1 MSAEFWNYVTNHHLD
16 VFVFVAMCVMFFS
29 CLLLTILFFVFKQN
43 YKCKQQKTESKLF
56 EAERKQQETESKLLE
71 AERKQQEAESK
82 LLEAKR
88 KQQEAESKLLEA
100 KRKQQETEG
109 KLLEAKRKQQ
119 EIAQQFQQ
127 ARKKLF
133 ESEKLRF
140 SMVGIPG
147 DEYWKSAI
155 SKYEIFRTYDDFNDE
170 SKMKRQAIALQIFKM
185 PNKEFTKAEL
195 YKQFKQLYKDYIG
208 ILPGYDV
215 MKPAKEYI
223 LKSIYTELY
232 FSVS

>member
-43 YKCKQQKTESKLF
+43 YKCKQQ
-56 EAERKQQETESKLLE
+56 
-71 AERKQQEAESK
+71 
-82 LLEAKR
+82 
-88 KQQEAESKLLEA
+88 EAESKLLEA

-109 KLLEAKRKQQ
+109 KLLEAERKQQ
-119 EIAQQFQQ
+119 EIYQQFQQ

-147 DEYWKSAI
+147 DEYWRSAI

-208 ILPGYDV
+208 ILPSYDV
-215 MKPAKEYI
+215 MKSAKEYI

>member
-43 YKCKQQKTESKLF
+43 YK
-56 EAERKQQETESKLLE
+56 RKQLETEGKLLE
-71 AERKQQEAESK
+71 AERKQQE
-82 LLEAKR
+82 
-88 KQQEAESKLLEA
+88 
-100 KRKQQETEG
+100 
-109 KLLEAKRKQQ
+109 
-119 EIAQQFQQ
+119 IDQQFQQ
-127 ARKKLF
+127 TRKKFF

-140 SMVGIPG
+140 SRVGIPG
-147 DEYWKSAI
+147 DEYWGSAI

-185 PNKEFTKAEL
+185 PDKEFTKAEL

>member
-43 YKCKQQKTESKLF
+43 YKCKQQ
-56 EAERKQQETESKLLE
+56 ETEGKLLD

-82 LLEAKR
+82 LLEA
-88 KQQEAESKLLEA
+88 E
-100 KRKQQETEG
+100 
-109 KLLEAKRKQQ
+109 RKQQ
-119 EIAQQFQQ
+119 EIDQQFQQ
-127 ARKKLF
+127 TRKKLF

-140 SMVGIPG
+140 SRVGIPG
-147 DEYWKSAI
+147 DEYWESAI

-232 FSVS
+232 FSIS

>member
-43 YKCKQQKTESKLF
+43 YKCKQQKTESKLL
-56 EAERKQQETESKLLE
+56 EAKRKQQEAEGKLLE
-71 AERKQQEAESK
+71 AERKQQE
-82 LLEAKR
+82 
-88 KQQEAESKLLEA
+88 
-100 KRKQQETEG
+100 
-109 KLLEAKRKQQ
+109 
-119 EIAQQFQQ
+119 IDQQFQQ

-147 DEYWKSAI
+147 DEYWRSAI

-208 ILPGYDV
+208 ILPSYDV
-215 MKPAKEYI
+215 MKSAKEYI

>member
-43 YKCKQQKTESKLF
+43 YKCKQQ
-56 EAERKQQETESKLLE
+56 ETEGKLLE

-82 LLEAKR
+82 LLEA
-88 KQQEAESKLLEA
+88 E
-100 KRKQQETEG
+100 
-109 KLLEAKRKQQ
+109 RKQQ
-119 EIAQQFQQ
+119 EIDQQFQQ
-127 ARKKLF
+127 TRKKLF

-147 DEYWKSAI
+147 DEYWRSAI

-208 ILPGYDV
+208 ILPSYDV
-215 MKPAKEYI
+215 MKSAKEYI

>member
-43 YKCKQQKTESKLF
+43 YK
-56 EAERKQQETESKLLE
+56 RKQQETEGKLLE

-82 LLEAKR
+82 LLEA
-88 KQQEAESKLLEA
+88 E
-100 KRKQQETEG
+100 
-109 KLLEAKRKQQ
+109 RKQQ
-119 EIAQQFQQ
+119 EIDQQFQQ
-127 ARKKLF
+127 TRKKLF

-147 DEYWKSAI
+147 DEYWRSAI

-208 ILPGYDV
+208 ILPSYDV
-215 MKPAKEYI
+215 MKSAKEYI

>member
-43 YKCKQQKTESKLF
+43 YK
-56 EAERKQQETESKLLE
+56 RKQQETEGKLLE

-82 LLEAKR
+82 LF
-88 KQQEAESKLLEA
+88 EAE
-100 KRKQQETEG
+100 
-109 KLLEAKRKQQ
+109 RKQQ
-119 EIAQQFQQ
+119 EIDQQFQQ
-127 ARKKLF
+127 TRIKLF

-140 SMVGIPG
+140 SRVGIPG
-147 DEYWKSAI
+147 DEYWGSAI

>member
-43 YKCKQQKTESKLF
+43 YK
-56 EAERKQQETESKLLE
+56 RKQLETESKLLE

-82 LLEAKR
+82 ILEA
-88 KQQEAESKLLEA
+88 E
-100 KRKQQETEG
+100 
-109 KLLEAKRKQQ
+109 RKQQ
-119 EIAQQFQQ
+119 EIDQQFQQ
-127 ARKKLF
+127 TRKKFF

-140 SMVGIPG
+140 SRVGIPG
-147 DEYWKSAI
+147 DEYWRSAI

>member
-71 AERKQQEAESK
+71 AE
-82 LLEAKR
+82 R

>member
-43 YKCKQQKTESKLF
+43 YKCKQQ
-56 EAERKQQETESKLLE
+56 ETEGKLLE

-82 LLEAKR
+82 LLEA
-88 KQQEAESKLLEA
+88 E
-100 KRKQQETEG
+100 
-109 KLLEAKRKQQ
+109 RKQQ
-119 EIAQQFQQ
+119 EINQQFQQ
-127 ARKKLF
+127 TRIKLF

-140 SMVGIPG
+140 SRVGIPG
-147 DEYWKSAI
+147 DEYWESAI

>member
-16 VFVFVAMCVMFFS
+16 VFVFVAMCVMSFS

-43 YKCKQQKTESKLF
+43 YKCKQQKTESKL
-56 EAERKQQETESKLLE
+56 LE

-82 LLEAKR
+82 LLEA
-88 KQQEAESKLLEA
+88 E
-100 KRKQQETEG
+100 
-109 KLLEAKRKQQ
+109 RKQQ
-119 EIAQQFQQ
+119 EIDQQFQQ

-147 DEYWKSAI
+147 DEYWRSAI

-208 ILPGYDV
+208 ILPSYDV
-215 MKPAKEYI
+215 MKSAKEYI

>member
-43 YKCKQQKTESKLF
+43 YKCKQQETEGKLL
-56 EAERKQQETESKLLE
+56 EAERKQQELKSKLLE
-71 AERKQQEAESK
+71 AERKQQE
-82 LLEAKR
+82 
-88 KQQEAESKLLEA
+88 
-100 KRKQQETEG
+100 
-109 KLLEAKRKQQ
+109 
-119 EIAQQFQQ
+119 IDQQFQQ
-127 ARKKLF
+127 TRKKLF

-140 SMVGIPG
+140 SRVGIPG
-147 DEYWKSAI
+147 DEYWGSAI

>member
-29 CLLLTILFFVFKQN
+29 CLLLTILFFVVKQN
-43 YKCKQQKTESKLF
+43 Y
-56 EAERKQQETESKLLE
+56 
-71 AERKQQEAESK
+71 
-82 LLEAKR
+82 
-88 KQQEAESKLLEA
+88 

-109 KLLEAKRKQQ
+109 KLLEAERKQQEAEGKLLEAERKQQ
-119 EIAQQFQQ
+119 EIDQQFQQ

-147 DEYWKSAI
+147 DEYWRSAI

-208 ILPGYDV
+208 ILPSYDV
-215 MKPAKEYI
+215 MKSAKEYI

>member
-43 YKCKQQKTESKLF
+43 YKCKQQ
-56 EAERKQQETESKLLE
+56 ETEGKLLE

-82 LLEAKR
+82 LLEA
-88 KQQEAESKLLEA
+88 E
-100 KRKQQETEG
+100 
-109 KLLEAKRKQQ
+109 RKQQ
-119 EIAQQFQQ
+119 EINQQFQQ

>member
-43 YKCKQQKTESKLF
+43 YKCKQQ
-56 EAERKQQETESKLLE
+56 
-71 AERKQQEAESK
+71 
-82 LLEAKR
+82 
-88 KQQEAESKLLEA
+88 EAESKLLEA

-109 KLLEAKRKQQ
+109 KLLEAERKQQ
-119 EIAQQFQQ
+119 EIYQQFQQ

-147 DEYWKSAI
+147 DEYWRSAI

-185 PNKEFTKAEL
+185 QNKEFTKAEL

-208 ILPGYDV
+208 ILPSYDV
-215 MKPAKEYI
+215 MKSAKEYI

>member
-43 YKCKQQKTESKLF
+43 YKCKQQ
-56 EAERKQQETESKLLE
+56 ETEGKLLE

-82 LLEAKR
+82 LLEA
-88 KQQEAESKLLEA
+88 E
-100 KRKQQETEG
+100 
-109 KLLEAKRKQQ
+109 RKQQ
-119 EIAQQFQQ
+119 EIDQQFQQ
-127 ARKKLF
+127 TRIKLF

-140 SMVGIPG
+140 SRVGIPG
-147 DEYWKSAI
+147 DEYWESAI

-195 YKQFKQLYKDYIG
+195 YKHFKQLYKDYIG

>member
-43 YKCKQQKTESKLF
+43 YKCKQQK
-56 EAERKQQETESKLLE
+56 TESKLLE

>member
-43 YKCKQQKTESKLF
+43 YKCKQQ
-56 EAERKQQETESKLLE
+56 ETEGKLLE

-82 LLEAKR
+82 LLEA
-88 KQQEAESKLLEA
+88 E
-100 KRKQQETEG
+100 
-109 KLLEAKRKQQ
+109 RKQQ
-119 EIAQQFQQ
+119 EIDQQFQQ

-147 DEYWKSAI
+147 DEYWRSAI

-208 ILPGYDV
+208 ILPSYDV
-215 MKPAKEYI
+215 MKSAKEYI

-232 FSVS
+232 FSAS

>member
-43 YKCKQQKTESKLF
+43 YKCKQQETEGKLL
-56 EAERKQQETESKLLE
+56 EAERKQQETEGKLLE

-82 LLEAKR
+82 LLEA
-88 KQQEAESKLLEA
+88 E
-100 KRKQQETEG
+100 
-109 KLLEAKRKQQ
+109 RKQQ
-119 EIAQQFQQ
+119 EINQQFQQ
-127 ARKKLF
+127 TRIKLF

-140 SMVGIPG
+140 SRVGIPG
-147 DEYWKSAI
+147 DEYWESAI

>member
-43 YKCKQQKTESKLF
+43 YKCKQQ
-56 EAERKQQETESKLLE
+56 ETEGKLLE

-82 LLEAKR
+82 LLEA
-88 KQQEAESKLLEA
+88 E
-100 KRKQQETEG
+100 
-109 KLLEAKRKQQ
+109 RKQQ
-119 EIAQQFQQ
+119 EINQQFQQ
-127 ARKKLF
+127 TRKKFF

-140 SMVGIPG
+140 SRVGIPG
-147 DEYWKSAI
+147 DEYWESAI

>member
-43 YKCKQQKTESKLF
+43 YKCKQQKTESKL
-56 EAERKQQETESKLLE
+56 LE
-71 AERKQQEAESK
+71 AERKQQEDESK

-100 KRKQQETEG
+100 ERN
-109 KLLEAKRKQQ
+109 QQ
-119 EIAQQFQQ
+119 EIDQQFQQ

-147 DEYWKSAI
+147 DEYWRSAI

-208 ILPGYDV
+208 ILPSYDV
-215 MKPAKEYI
+215 MKSAKEYI

-232 FSVS
+232 FSAS